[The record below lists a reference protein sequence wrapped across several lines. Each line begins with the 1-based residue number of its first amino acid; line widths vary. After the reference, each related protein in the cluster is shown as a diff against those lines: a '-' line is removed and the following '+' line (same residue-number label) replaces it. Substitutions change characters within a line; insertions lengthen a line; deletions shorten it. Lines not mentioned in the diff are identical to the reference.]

1 MLNFLLP
8 AHLNSIMFLLILHIV
23 KPFRICPFDF
33 KFHYVSINSNF
44 NSMFFSFIFPLNSIM
59 FLLILR
65 TALNTVTDA
74 AVFKFHYVSINSLFQ
89 VVQEYPQKPLNSI
102 MFLLIREEKIERAL
116 KRYPLNSI
124 MFLLIQIRLGETT
137 GI

>member
-1 MLNFLLP
+1 M
-8 AHLNSIMFLLILHIV
+8 LLI
-23 KPFRICPFDF
+23 
-33 KFHYVSINSNF
+33 VS
-44 NSMFFSFIFPLNSIM
+44 
-59 FLLILR
+59 
-65 TALNTVTDA
+65 
-74 AVFKFHYVSINSLFQ
+74 FKFHYVSINSLFQ